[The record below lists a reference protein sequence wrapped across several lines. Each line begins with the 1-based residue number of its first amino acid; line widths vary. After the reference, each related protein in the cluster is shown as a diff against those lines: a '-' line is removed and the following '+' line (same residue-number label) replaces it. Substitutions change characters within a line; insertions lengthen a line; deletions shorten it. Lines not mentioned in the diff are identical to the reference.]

1 MERLFGLPA
10 HPLVVH
16 FPVVAIP
23 LLAIAIFALAWRPAW
38 LDTIGV
44 GVAVFAIATSLTT
57 FLAARSGEALVELL
71 NSGDGIDTHR
81 TLGEQL
87 KIIVAVQASAAVIL
101 VINNVTRFLDEEHPV
116 HRVLV
121 GIGVVSSVVA
131 LVWVVRTGHS
141 GAEQSW
147 GFLS

>member
-23 LLAIAIFALAWRPAW
+23 LLALAIFALVSRPRW
-38 LDTIGV
+38 LDTIGI
-44 GVAVFAIATSLTT
+44 GVALFAVVTSIAT
-57 FLAARSGEALVELL
+57 FLAASSGEEFVELL
-71 NSGDGIDTHR
+71 NAGDSIDTHR

-87 KIIVAVQASAAVIL
+87 RIIVAVQALAV
-101 VINNVTRFLDEEHPV
+101 VGMVVNNVTGFFERDHLLY
-116 HRVLV
+116 RVLS
-121 GIGVVSSVVA
+121 GLAILSSVVA

>member
-23 LLAIAIFALAWRPAW
+23 VLALLIFALVSRPRW
-38 LDTIGV
+38 FDTIGV
-44 GVAVFAIATSLTT
+44 GVAIWAIATAITT
-57 FLAARSGEALVELL
+57 FLAARSGKAFAELL
-71 NSGDGIDTHR
+71 NVGDDINVHQ

-87 KIIVAVQASAAVIL
+87 RIIVAVQAVAIVL
-101 VINNVTRFLDEEHPV
+101 MVINNSTSFFERDHLVY
-116 HRVLV
+116 RVLS
-121 GIGVVSSVVA
+121 GIAVLSSVVA
-131 LVWVVRTGHS
+131 IVWAIRTGHS